1 MAKKSCCC
9 AAMNLIFFA
18 NSRMHLPSFFSPSL
32 SFPPFL
38 SLSLA
43 SLAGS
48 KGSETPTRQGGFPR
62 GTTGKK
68 HTRHL
73 TTHTQTNISFRR
85 KKLIGMH
92 ASDRSRTEV
101 RVAQTAFVDATMS
114 RGDACGRLCEPARP
128 YRTIGGA
135 INAIRGAAPLIT
147 ALPADDALAPPV
159 TATQWTVR
167 AAPGVYAENVELP
180 PRVGLVGAGRG
191 CTAIV
196 GSVAVTGDARVEDL
210 DVRSPT
216 LPALIVTLD
225 DAHARVSIRR
235 VAIEALASAT
245 VKGARAIVDIVQ
257 TVAAAQGTVA
267 IQDTTI
273 AADLVSLPPSAT
285 DTAAVVKVRG
295 VHVTL
300 DDVDMRVAIAPG
312 NGIDAVAVDTGARAD
327 LRGGSITIVV
337 GPTPPQAGIVL
348 LAAYNDAALYQSG
361 DTVAYVLE
369 AVVLA
374 GVALAADA
382 RRRRR
387 QFFRDDRAAAP
398 KRVHARDADHADD
411 AQDAA
416 PSRGEVFFA
425 RAGPGST
432 VQSEGAII
440 DFETVPLGSAVL
452 ASAEARNASATVA
465 GARMRFGF
473 VPPVRG
479 NATYMASSQGGNVVT
494 SGGLY
499 TNVRTL
505 LSDQPGTQR
514 YLADSDGTVLLGGTA
529 PPALILEEPDVVGR
543 QVLYRGKTAI
553 VKNVS
558 AAAVARVESLALF
571 DAPDGAIVLAPGE
584 AVTLQND
591 GNMWYVVARAP

>member
-1 MAKKSCCC
+1 M
-9 AAMNLIFFA
+9 
-18 NSRMHLPSFFSPSL
+18 R
-32 SFPPFL
+32 
-38 SLSLA
+38 A
-43 SLAGS
+43 S
-48 KGSETPTRQGGFPR
+48 ER
-62 GTTGKK
+62 GE
-68 HTRHL
+68 
-73 TTHTQTNISFRR
+73 
-85 KKLIGMH
+85 
-92 ASDRSRTEV
+92 A

-135 INAIRGAAPLIT
+135 INAIRAVAPLVT
-147 ALPADDALAPPV
+147 ALPADGVLAPPV

-191 CTAIV
+191 CTVVV
-196 GSVAVTGDARVEDL
+196 GSVAVAVAGDVRVEDI

-216 LPALIVTLD
+216 LPALAVALED
-225 DAHARVSIRR
+225 GHACVSIQR
-235 VAIEALASAT
+235 VAIEALAAAT
-245 VKGARAIVDIVQ
+245 VKGARAIVDVVQ

-267 IQDTTI
+267 IQDATI
-273 AADLVSLPPSAT
+273 AADLVSLSAT
-285 DTAAVVKVRG
+285 IAADTPAAIRVRG
-295 VHVTL
+295 IHVTL
-300 DDVDMRVAIAPG
+300 DNVDIRVTIAPG
-312 NGIDAVAVDTGARAD
+312 NGIDAIAVDTGARAD
-327 LRGGSITIVV
+327 LYGGSMTIVV
-337 GPTPPQAGIVL
+337 GPTPPQADIVL
-348 LAAYNDAALYQSG
+348 LAARNDAAIYQSG

-369 AVVLA
+369 AVILA
-374 GVALAADA
+374 GAALAADV

-387 QFFRDDRAAAP
+387 QIFRDDRAAAP
-398 KRVHARDADHADD
+398 KRAHAFDADRVDD
-411 AQDAA
+411 TPQAV

-425 RAGPGST
+425 RAGPDSV

-452 ASAEARNASATVA
+452 ASAEAPNASAAVV

-479 NATYMASSQGGNVVT
+479 NATYEASSQGGNVVS

-499 TNVRTL
+499 TNVRAL

-514 YLADSDGTVLLGGTA
+514 FLADSDGTVLLGGTA
-529 PPALILEEPDVVGR
+529 PPALILEDPDAVGR

-558 AAAVARVESLALF
+558 AAAVARVESVALF

-591 GNMWYVVARAP
+591 GNMWYIVARAH